1 MKQIENIADV
11 NAEQFIRKHFSN
23 LNNKDRMVRAM
34 RNSVKDTI
42 KKALEAYELERVK
55 S

>member
-23 LNNKDRMVRAM
+23 LNRMVRAM
-34 RNSVKDTI
+34 RNSIKDTI
-42 KKALEAYELERVK
+42 KKALETYELERVK

>member
-11 NAEQFIRKHFSN
+11 NAEQFIRKHISK

-34 RNSVKDTI
+34 RNSIKDTI
-42 KKALEAYELERVK
+42 KKALETYELERVK

>member
-11 NAEQFIRKHFSN
+11 NAEKFISKHFSN

-42 KKALEAYELERVK
+42 KKALETYELERVK